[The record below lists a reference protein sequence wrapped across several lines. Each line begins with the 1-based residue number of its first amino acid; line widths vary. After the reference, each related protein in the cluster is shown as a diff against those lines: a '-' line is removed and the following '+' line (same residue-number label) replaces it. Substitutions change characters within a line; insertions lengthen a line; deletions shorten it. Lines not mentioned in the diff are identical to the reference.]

1 MSILTR
7 AVFSSLMLSSA
18 LAADS
23 ARIRDVQDCPG
34 VRVVDAGYSGCCVGG
49 HLDTPYVSVCDGWP
63 ICQGPTT
70 TTQTTTPLSC
80 ATFVSDGPSYT
91 EVIASISG
99 NLQAITTSFDT
110 TLGGSQAIATAT
122 SSGEAASKIS
132 EGAAADSIHRMG
144 LAGGGILAAAA
155 AALI

>member
-1 MSILTR
+1 MFVLTR
-7 AVFSSLMLSSA
+7 AILTSLMLSSA

-23 ARIRDVQDCPG
+23 DQSGDIQDCPG

-49 HLDTPYVSVCDGWP
+49 HIDTPYLSVCDGWP

-99 NLQAITTSFDT
+99 NLQAITTSFGT
-110 TLGGSQAIATAT
+110 TLGGQAVPTIT
-122 SSGEAASKIS
+122 SSGEVASKTS
-132 EGAAADSIHRMG
+132 EGAAADSAPRMG
-144 LAGGGILAAAA
+144 LVGGGILAAAA
-155 AALI
+155 VALI